1 MVTLLLHC
9 EYCSVKRGLT
19 AYYLTHNCNIIIRGS
34 RKDRMFIFYIRKL
47 IMSNIDKTE
56 NGTINTY
63 IFKYRD
69 NYKIK
74 ESLK

>member
-1 MVTLLLHC
+1 
-9 EYCSVKRGLT
+9 
-19 AYYLTHNCNIIIRGS
+19 
-34 RKDRMFIFYIRKL
+34 MFIFYIRKL
-47 IMSNIDKTE
+47 IMSNIGKTE

-74 ESLK
+74 KV

>member
-9 EYCSVKRGLT
+9 EYCSVKSGLT
-19 AYYLTHNCNIIIRGS
+19 AYYLTHNCNIIIRRS
-34 RKDRMFIFYIRKL
+34 RKDRMFVFYIRKL
-47 IMSNIDKTE
+47 IMSNIDKTG

-69 NYKIK
+69 NYKMK
-74 ESLK
+74 KV